1 MSNSYEFDVVVVGS
15 GAAGMSAAITAKL
28 KGLSVLLV
36 EKGKT
41 YGGTSARSGGW
52 LWVPCTSLAKQWG
65 HEDSHEAVKT
75 YIKHEANEHYNEE
88 RVDSFL
94 RHGGE
99 AVDFFIENTAV
110 EFDMPLTFPDYH
122 AEAPGAMQGGRSMV
136 ARHFDGR
143 ELGKNLENLEPP
155 LPELTVFG
163 MMIGSGADIKH
174 FMRATK
180 SVESAVYATKRLGK
194 HLWQA
199 ATLGR
204 GMTLTN
210 GNALIGRL
218 AKTVFDL
225 QIPLWL
231 ESPID
236 DLVVSDGKVV
246 GARINKQG
254 ELVEVKARQGV
265 VLAAGGFPHNI
276 ERRKVFYK
284 HAPTGNEHWSP
295 TPKTNTGDT
304 HALVEKIGGAIDSN
318 VAQPAAWTPMS
329 LVKRPDGTEGV
340 MPHFIDRAKPGVI
353 AVLKNGKRFANEGN
367 SYHDYVQAMIGA
379 CEGQEEVCSWLI
391 ADHFTL
397 RNYGLGCV
405 PIKPLPIGKFLKSGY
420 LVKANSIKEL
430 AKKCGINP
438 ENLDATVQHFNQHAA
453 VGQDP
458 EFGKGSKAY
467 NRHQGDA
474 FNAPNPCVKEIK
486 SGPFYAVKIVPGD
499 IGTYV
504 GISVDAN
511 CQVKDAQGGL
521 VDGLYAVGND
531 SVSIMGGNYPG
542 AGITLGPALT
552 FGYAVAKHIA
562 NNKK

>member
-1 MSNSYEFDVVVVGS
+1 MSNTNEFDVVVVGS
-15 GAAGMSAAITAKL
+15 GASGLSAAITAKL
-28 KGLSVLLV
+28 KGLSVLLI
-36 EKGKT
+36 EKGRT

-52 LWVPCTSLAKQWG
+52 LWIPCTSLADQWG
-65 HEDSHEAVKT
+65 HEDSHQAVKD
-75 YIKHEANEHYNEE
+75 YIKHEAKEFYNEE
-88 RVDSFL
+88 RVDAFL
-94 RHGGE
+94 KHGAE
-99 AVDFFIENTAV
+99 AVDFFTQNTAV
-110 EFDMPLTFPDYH
+110 KFDMPLTFPDYH

-143 ELGKNLENLEPP
+143 ELGKDLKKLEPP

-180 SVESAVYATKRLGK
+180 SVESAIYATKRLGK

-199 ATLGR
+199 VTLGR

-210 GNALIGRL
+210 GNALVGRL
-218 AKTVFDL
+218 AKTFFD
-225 QIPLWL
+225 QKIPMWL
-231 ESPID
+231 ESPVQ
-236 DLVVSDGKVV
+236 DLLVENGKVV
-246 GARINKQG
+246 GAKIDKQG
-254 ELVEVKARQGV
+254 ELVEVKARKGV
-265 VLAAGGFPHNI
+265 ILAAGGFPHNI
-276 ERRKVFYK
+276 ERRKQHYK
-284 HAPTGNEHWSP
+284 HAPTGTEHWSP
-295 TPKTNTGDT
+295 TPTTNTGDT
-304 HALVEKIGGAIDSN
+304 HAIVEKHGGAIDSN

-329 LVKRPDGTEGV
+329 RVKRPDGSEGV

-353 AVLKNGKRFANEGN
+353 AVLNDGKRFTNEGN
-367 SYHDYVQAMIGA
+367 SYHDYVQAMIES
-379 CEGQEEVCSWLI
+379 CKDKDEVCSWLI

-405 PIKPLPIGKFLKSGY
+405 PIKPLPIGKYLKSGY
-420 LVKANSIKEL
+420 LIKAKSIKSL
-430 AKKCGINP
+430 AEKCGINP
-438 ENLDATVQHFNQHAA
+438 AKLVETVESFNKYAA

-474 FNAPNPCVKEIK
+474 FNAPNPCVKEIN

-504 GISVDAN
+504 GISVDRN
-511 CQVKDAQGGL
+511 CQVKNSQGD
-521 VDGLYAVGND
+521 VIDGLYAVGND

-552 FGYAVAKHIA
+552 FGYAVANYIA
-562 NNKK
+562 NKK